1 MYNKYITTFKS
12 SQKILNLTH
21 KSIDIDQKSIVVK
34 LTHLAFIINPTKLI
48 SFIQFNIFYKF
59 E

>member
-34 LTHLAFIINPTKLI
+34 LTHLVFIMNPTKLI
-48 SFIQFNIFYKF
+48 SFI
-59 E
+59 